1 MDCLEKENKILL
13 QKIENI
19 IDTTTQ
25 LIETQHQNEKLILEY
40 FII

>member
-13 QKIENI
+13 QKIENMT
-19 IDTTTQ
+19 DTTTQ
-25 LIETQHQNEKLILEY
+25 LIEIQHQNEKLILEY